1 MMNEKDND
9 SIATVQMKPEYAPSE
24 VYSTASEPPPA
35 YKMRNSNSVKIA
47 KIVGCTVIC
56 SALII
61 GLCILGST
69 YLQAKASCNYMDSVQ
84 AALEKELLLDR
95 FDDYPRAEA
104 LHESESN
111 NLLNAINKK
120 SVTNDITENDI
131 DTDKFKSDSVDTT
144 STTTESTSVD
154 KTDEVKRVQV
164 KLPLEL
170 ELDHIANAIL
180 EQNQKAKMNCIVE
193 RRRAEEIVDAPG
205 RTLQL
210 PFGLN
215 INTDP
220 KQKKV
225 TGERLVI
232 MCESGMEHNNNE
244 NNNVNENDDV
254 EEIRQIV
261 VPINAIPLQFG
272 PRGPQYPLTHLPMH
286 QMPQQQQQQQQ
297 PQQFQMFLPQPQTE
311 MRPPPFMMPQRSQES
326 EEPRFQP
333 QQNPMFRQM
342 PPQPLPQLQ
351 QFHFQPRQPMIQI
364 EAQQQQ
370 QQQQEQSEPQQQF
383 RHQMPPQF
391 QFIRQLPPQPQQ
403 PPVPATMMQAPRPEM
418 PEIRIQLHRIQ
429 IPIGSSSEESV
440 EQSPPQPPT
449 QRPTIQIQRQ
459 LPQQPQPQQQQ
470 LQQQIQQQLQQQIQ
484 QQFQR
489 QEQGREMQ
497 HVQVQEVPLSVALQR
512 AGITPDDLRN
522 IQRIAEAKI
531 HEELRQFV
539 SDDDSSD
546 SDSDSST
553 DDSDKSEE
561 SATQQSSQE
570 SESSE
575 LERQLLPIGRM
586 ISFGRSLIN
595 PVRIPVP
602 MMPFMQNAEEP
613 QSQAESD
620 ESERPHFVHPR
631 SVDESVK
638 EKIE

>member
-1 MMNEKDND
+1 MSDILSGIFLCFINMMNEKDND
-9 SIATVQMKPEYAPSE
+9 SIATVQMKPEYAASE

-120 SVTNDITENDI
+120 SITNEITDNDI
-131 DTDKFKSDSVDTT
+131 DSKASEPSDSKTATAEPSSAD
-144 STTTESTSVD
+144 ES
-154 KTDEVKRVQV
+154 DEVKRVQV
-164 KLPLEL
+164 KMPLEL

-244 NNNVNENDDV
+244 NNNNDNDDV

-297 PQQFQMFLPQPQTE
+297 QPQQHFPMFLPQPQTE
-311 MRPPPFMMPQRSQES
+311 MRPPPFMMPPRPQES
-326 EEPRFQP
+326 QDSRFQP
-333 QQNPMFRQM
+333 QQNPMFRQL
-342 PPQPLPQLQ
+342 PPQPQPQPQPQ
-351 QFHFQPRQPMIQI
+351 QFHFQQRQPMIQI
-364 EAQQQQ
+364 QAQRQE
-370 QQQQEQSEPQQQF
+370 EQSEPQAQF
-383 RHQMPPQF
+383 HHQMPPQF
-391 QFIRQLPPQPQQ
+391 QIMRQLPPQPQQ

-429 IPIGSSSEESV
+429 IPIGDSSEESV
-440 EQSPPQPPT
+440 EQSPQQPQT
-449 QRPTIQIQRQ
+449 QHPTIQIQRQ
-459 LPQQPQPQQQQ
+459 LPQQPQQQEDGRDVQQ
-470 LQQQIQQQLQQQIQ
+470 
-484 QQFQR
+484 
-489 QEQGREMQ
+489 
-497 HVQVQEVPLSVALQR
+497 VQVQEVPLSVALQR

-539 SDDDSSD
+539 TDDESTDSESD
-546 SDSDSST
+546 SNN
-553 DDSDKSEE
+553 DDSDKSDE
-561 SATQQSSQE
+561 SGTPRSSQE

-602 MMPFMQNAEEP
+602 MMPFMQQAQEN
-613 QSQAESD
+613 QSQAESE

-638 EKIE
+638 EKVE